1 MNNTD
6 PAGDQTPGTTQPY
19 VIPPEGSLG
28 LLALGA
34 KGIDLWRKKRDA
46 VKQQHTTDTLPA
58 DPTDEKK

>member
-6 PAGDQTPGTTQPY
+6 SAGEQTPGAIQPY
-19 VIPPEGSLG
+19 TIPPEGSLG

-34 KGIDLWRKKRDA
+34 KGIDLWRKTRDA
-46 VKQQHTTDTLPA
+46 VKQQNTTDTPA